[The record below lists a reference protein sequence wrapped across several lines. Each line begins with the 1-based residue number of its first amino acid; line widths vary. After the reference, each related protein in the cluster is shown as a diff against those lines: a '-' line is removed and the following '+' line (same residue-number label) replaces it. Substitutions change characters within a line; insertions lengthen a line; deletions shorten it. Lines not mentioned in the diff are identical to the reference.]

1 MVVMTVGIKF
11 VFKFIHSLAGLSAKI
26 RFISKKIGGG
36 DFYGRI
42 VVTDKSMYLWLILKG
57 RPLIDRLEY
66 SVSNFPS
73 QVFRLAVK
81 PGELE
86 PT

>member
-1 MVVMTVGIKF
+1 M
-11 VFKFIHSLAGLSAKI
+11 
-26 RFISKKIGGG
+26 
-36 DFYGRI
+36 
-42 VVTDKSMYLWLILKG
+42 VTDKPMYLWLILKG

-66 SVSNFPS
+66 SVSSFPS

-81 PGELE
+81 PGEFE